1 MLLAEFFKQIVFI
14 KKIIKHL
21 LHTWNH
27 YDMLSLS
34 KEMRIINV
42 S

>member
-21 LHTWNH
+21 L
-27 YDMLSLS
+27 YMKSLWHV
-34 KEMRIINV
+34 KFKQRDAYN
-42 S
+42 